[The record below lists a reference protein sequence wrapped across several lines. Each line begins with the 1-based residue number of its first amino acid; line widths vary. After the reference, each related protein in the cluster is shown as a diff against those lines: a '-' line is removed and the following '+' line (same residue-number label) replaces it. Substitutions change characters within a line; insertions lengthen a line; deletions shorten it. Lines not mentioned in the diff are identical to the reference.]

1 VIGQRPTGRAP
12 RGSTVRLVVLDP
24 ATASCAMSPA
34 MGPAQQL
41 VSWSAGEGAAP
52 AFANS
57 VDLLLGNSP
66 VHTLDDPLDLAT

>member
-1 VIGQRPTGRAP
+1 
-12 RGSTVRLVVLDP
+12 
-24 ATASCAMSPA
+24 MSPA